1 MDPNETLRRIRANVD
16 QMRRIMAS
24 GEEPA
29 EAGEYYRIASELA
42 EDFDNLDY
50 WLGRGGLLPNA
61 WATGRRS

>member
-42 EDFDNLDY
+42 EDFDNLDC
-50 WLGRGGLLPNA
+50 WIVRGGFLPA
-61 WATGRRS
+61 FWAPGSPS